1 MKAKFCTRYC
11 KLDTCTKE
19 GVLVKYSESKKGYRI
34 LHQDTNKVTISRNV
48 IVDETSAC
56 SKFHEVTQALQ
67 TEGNSTPVSHEDKK
81 QNEME
86 IEVKTDYPDAVKE
99 EIRPQE
105 VSVRI
110 QSEPPE
116 EIKACQ

>member
-1 MKAKFCTRYC
+1 M
-11 KLDTCTKE
+11 
-19 GVLVKYSESKKGYRI
+19 
-34 LHQDTNKVTISRNV
+34 
-48 IVDETSAC
+48 
-56 SKFHEVTQALQ
+56 
-67 TEGNSTPVSHEDKK
+67 GNSTSVSHEDKK

-86 IEVKTDYPDAVKE
+86 IEIKADYPDPIKE